1 MTSRAIGA
9 ETSPPVPPPF
19 FTKTATAI
27 VGSSAGAK
35 PMNQLWSGASGVCAV
50 PVLPATSTPSMRR
63 GPAGPR
69 SRPR

>member
-19 FTKTATAI
+19 VTKTATAI

-35 PMNQLWSGASGVCAV
+35 PMNQLWSGASGVSAV
-50 PVLPATSTPSMRR
+50 PVLPAT
-63 GPAGPR
+63 
-69 SRPR
+69 